1 MQALIITQSIM
12 MILLIIVIIVLI
24 RQRRVAKFE
33 KKFSYFALNNNNLN
47 DVSISDSLATD
58 TLSLL
63 RSISNT
69 LSKINLFQKW
79 SNNFKKYSI
88 FNNNSK
94 LNPADFLTL
103 KFILSFYFIIF
114 LILVDIF
121 RGLNIT
127 IFHYLFFFIIVFIL
141 PNLFLL
147 IFNNLRNNELK
158 NNVTK
163 IISMFTNEISHNDNI
178 LEIIA
183 NIKLEVSGPMI
194 DELSILETDIIN
206 GLTLDQAFYR
216 MYDKT
221 HIKELEEVVNYLKI
235 ITKTTGSKKQAFK
248 YLNERITMRNK
259 RKEDNRIY
267 YNLAHIIAVLC
278 LLVPP
283 IGFVMYRIFFPDNF
297 FVLISSVLGLMN
309 LIMFWLV
316 YILYYLILRFIM
328 DGGRS

>member
-235 ITKTTGSKKQAFK
+235 ITKTTGSKKQ
-248 YLNERITMRNK
+248 
-259 RKEDNRIY
+259 DNRIY